1 LSYTRYNMRSVLIFT
16 LFLFSIYVE
25 GQFLSAPGQYI
36 HARNASNSSNRE
48 TVIWEEDFASGI
60 PATWNNS
67 GTPSLALWEYRG
79 PSTNPN
85 QLVGSRGSCLPDGN
99 IGESI
104 ASSTSANGFIIFDSN
119 YWDND
124 ANPCTVD
131 NFGSGQAPG
140 PHLSTLTTASID
152 LTGYANTALVFE
164 QYIRYYLGNTRV
176 EISIANGPW
185 EVLYT
190 NILDQGVTTENTLT
204 VRMPLPAAAGNQ
216 SNVKLRFVYD
226 GLYYFWQLDDIR
238 IVEGF
243 ANDLLIENSSY
254 GDFDF
259 NNPSHTTGF
268 EMMEYTQ
275 YPSAFAPLVHLESNV
290 FNFGTNT
297 QTNVSLNARLVNE
310 NSGALIFE
318 STSPVLPTLASGA
331 DSVLVSGEFQMDP
344 TVSDYGVYFSS
355 LQSEID
361 ENIDNHFDTL
371 HFEITPVT
379 YARDQNNL
387 GSMFLPTDEYAD
399 APFEMG
405 AVYLLP
411 SGQQLHSV
419 SVAIAEGT
427 TLPSSVYATIFPFS
441 LSTGIGGA
449 ITSTQDFAINEADIN
464 AFGGASMKVLSFDS
478 PVFLSQGLYL
488 VAVGSANNAFQAVI
502 GLSGKS
508 EDLSAWV
515 RFNNSNTDL
524 FFLTR
529 TPMIR
534 MNFGPVSNITEH
546 SFGHSFQCF
555 PNPANESISIVL
567 SGNESTIVEV
577 FDQTGRL
584 LLSKNTT
591 ALSGKIEMNIAEF
604 SAGIYTVRVTES
616 NRSSSQI
623 FIKQ

>member
-1 LSYTRYNMRSVLIFT
+1 MT
-16 LFLFSIYVE
+16 
-25 GQFLSAPGQYI
+25 
-36 HARNASNSSNRE
+36 
-48 TVIWEEDFASGI
+48 
-60 PATWNNS
+60 
-67 GTPSLALWEYRG
+67 
-79 PSTNPN
+79 STT
-85 QLVGSRGSCLPDGN
+85 
-99 IGESI
+99 
-104 ASSTSANGFIIFDSN
+104 AANGFVIFDSN
-119 YWDND
+119 YWDNNL
-124 ANPCTVD
+124 NPCTVE
-131 NFGSGQAPG
+131 NFGTGQAPG
-140 PHLSTLTTASID
+140 PHLSYLTTSPID
-152 LTGYANTALVFE
+152 LSGFPYAVLEFE

-190 NILDQGVTTENTLT
+190 NILDQGITTANTQT

-238 IVEGF
+238 IVQGF

-259 NNPSHTTGF
+259 NNPDHTTGF

-290 FNFGTNT
+290 FNFGTNA
-297 QTNVSLNARLVNE
+297 QSNIALNARLMND
-310 NSGALIFE
+310 NSGALLFE
-318 STSPVLPTLASGA
+318 STSPLLPTLAPGA
-331 DSVLVSGEFQMDP
+331 DSVLVSGEFQMDA
-344 TVSDYGVYFSS
+344 TISDYSVYFNS

-371 HFEITPVT
+371 HFAVTPVT
-379 YARDQNNL
+379 YARDENNL
-387 GSMFLPTDEYAD
+387 GSMFLPSEAYAD

-419 SVAIAEGT
+419 SVAIGEGT
-427 TLPSSVYATIFPFS
+427 TLPSSVYATVFPFS

-449 ITSTQDFAINEADIN
+449 IASTQDFAITEADIN
-464 AFGGASMKVLSFDS
+464 VFGDASMKVLSFDN

-488 VAVGSANNAFQAVI
+488 VAVGSSSSAFQAVI

-524 FFLTR
+524 FYLTR

-534 MNFGPVSNITEH
+534 MNFGVVSAITEQ

-555 PNPANESISIVL
+555 PNPASESISIVL
-567 SGNESTIVEV
+567 SGNESAIVEL

-584 LLSKNTT
+584 LRSQKSS
-591 ALSGKIEMNIAEF
+591 ALSDKIEMNIADF
-604 SAGIYTVRVTES
+604 SSGIYSIRVTES